1 MKIVIKR
8 EPHDKCTFGEL
19 FIDGQYECFSLED
32 PVRDGPK
39 IPGNTAIPAG
49 TYKVT
54 IDHSNRFNC
63 LMPHILDVPG
73 FEGIRIHAGNTEA
86 DTEGCILVGQ
96 LRGSNSILSSRAAFQ
111 PLFRK
116 LLRAFDHKEEI
127 ILEIG

>member
-1 MKIVIKR
+1 MKIVVKR
-8 EPHDKCTFGEL
+8 EPHDKFTFGEMA
-19 FIDGQYECFSLED
+19 IDGQYECLTLED
-32 PVRDGPK
+32 PVRMGPK

-73 FEGIRIHAGNTEA
+73 FEGIRIHAGNTPEN
-86 DTEGCILVGQ
+86 TEVCILVGQ

-116 LLRAFDHKEEI
+116 LLRAFDHKEPI
-127 ILEIG
+127 TLEIG